1 MEDLSKLP
9 LVQSDQCWLN
19 LTVLMGYKASG
30 ISGQMLEING
40 RRLLKFKIRNYFTL
54 YKSDPIFS
62 DDLIIPLF
70 YFLERHIFCSI
81 LCQ

>member
-1 MEDLSKLP
+1 VEDLSKLP

-40 RRLLKFKIRNYFTL
+40 RRLLKFKIKNYFTP
-54 YKSDPIFS
+54 YKSDAIF
-62 DDLIIPLF
+62 F
-70 YFLERHIFCSI
+70 
-81 LCQ
+81 